1 MIPVASA
8 PHLRPAYPRPKGR
21 FQTVIIDKRRI
32 EGMVLLSVEGIIK
45 LGQSAEF
52 LVQSLERTLEKDEGH
67 VLLDLSKINYID
79 STGIG
84 ELVGY
89 LSRFAERK
97 RKLILVS
104 PSDRIVKLLKVA
116 QIDELFPTYSDLE
129 SALATEGERSQ
140 LDATVE

>member
-1 MIPVASA
+1 M
-8 PHLRPAYPRPKGR
+8 
-21 FQTVIIDKRRI
+21 IIDKRRV
-32 EGMVLLSVEGIIK
+32 EGMVLLAVEGIIK

-89 LSRFAERK
+89 LSRFAERD
-97 RKLILVS
+97 RKLILVA
-104 PSDRIVKLLKVA
+104 PSERILKLLEIA
-116 QIDELFPTYSDLE
+116 QIHNLFPSYPDLE
-129 SALATEGERSQ
+129 SALAAEGASA
-140 LDATVE
+140 D

>member
-1 MIPVASA
+1 M
-8 PHLRPAYPRPKGR
+8 
-21 FQTVIIDKRRI
+21 IIDKRRV
-32 EGMVLLSVEGIIK
+32 EGMVLLNVEGIIK

-52 LVQSLERTLEKDEGH
+52 LVQSLERSLEQDEGH

-89 LSRFAERK
+89 LSRFSERN

-104 PSDRIVKLLKVA
+104 PSDRIQKLLRVA
-116 QIDELFPTYSDLE
+116 QIDSLFPTYDSVEEAIRAERGEGAENGGADEEADEESDDDTDENLE
-129 SALATEGERSQ
+129 SPTE
-140 LDATVE
+140 